1 MSVLASETLQTKI
14 STLEIRSPIEDK
26 VNTVFFNNKGAVIR
40 GGDILAEIVPTDRG
54 LQIEAFID
62 TKDIGFIWPRQN
74 VKISLTAYDA
84 SKYGYLSGELLQI
97 APDTIFREESNSS
110 QYSVIVS
117 IQSKILENENSEA
130 DISPG
135 MIAQVDIIRGR
146 RSILEYFWQPV
157 AKIKETAFKE

>member
-1 MSVLASETLQTKI
+1 M
-14 STLEIRSPIEDK
+14 
-26 VNTVFFNNKGAVIR
+26 
-40 GGDILAEIVPTDRG
+40 
-54 LQIEAFID
+54 
-62 TKDIGFIWPRQN
+62 
-74 VKISLTAYDA
+74 
-84 SKYGYLSGELLQI
+84 QI

>member
-1 MSVLASETLQTKI
+1 M
-14 STLEIRSPIEDK
+14 
-26 VNTVFFNNKGAVIR
+26 
-40 GGDILAEIVPTDRG
+40 
-54 LQIEAFID
+54 
-62 TKDIGFIWPRQN
+62 
-74 VKISLTAYDA
+74 
-84 SKYGYLSGELLQI
+84 QI

-110 QYSVIVS
+110 QYSVIVY
-117 IQSKILENENSEA
+117 IQIKILNNENSEA

>member
-1 MSVLASETLQTKI
+1 MIVRSEKVLSSMSILSVPFEKSVIISATFISVLPSETLQTKI
-14 STLEIRSPIEDK
+14 SALEICSPIEGK

-40 GGDILAEIVPTDRG
+40 EGDILAEIVPTDSG

-62 TKDIGFIWPRQN
+62 PKDIGFIEPGQK

-84 SKYGYLSGELLQI
+84 SKYGYLSGELLQ
-97 APDTIFREESNSS
+97 
-110 QYSVIVS
+110 
-117 IQSKILENENSEA
+117 
-130 DISPG
+130 
-135 MIAQVDIIRGR
+135 IAQVDIIRGR

>member
-1 MSVLASETLQTKI
+1 M
-14 STLEIRSPIEDK
+14 
-26 VNTVFFNNKGAVIR
+26 
-40 GGDILAEIVPTDRG
+40 
-54 LQIEAFID
+54 
-62 TKDIGFIWPRQN
+62 
-74 VKISLTAYDA
+74 
-84 SKYGYLSGELLQI
+84 LLQI

-117 IQSKILENENSEA
+117 IQSKIMDNENSEA
-130 DISPG
+130 EISPG

>member
-1 MSVLASETLQTKI
+1 MIVRSEKVLSSNPILFVPFEKSVII
-14 STLEIRSPIEDK
+14 SAT
-26 VNTVFFNNKGAVIR
+26 
-40 GGDILAEIVPTDRG
+40 
-54 LQIEAFID
+54 FID
-62 TKDIGFIWPRQN
+62 PKDIGFIEPGQK

-97 APDTIFREESNSS
+97 APDTIFREESNSA

-117 IQSKILENENSEA
+117 IQSKILDNENMEA

-146 RSILEYFWQPV
+146 ETILEYFWQPV

>member
-1 MSVLASETLQTKI
+1 M
-14 STLEIRSPIEDK
+14 
-26 VNTVFFNNKGAVIR
+26 
-40 GGDILAEIVPTDRG
+40 
-54 LQIEAFID
+54 
-62 TKDIGFIWPRQN
+62 
-74 VKISLTAYDA
+74 
-84 SKYGYLSGELLQI
+84 QI

-117 IQSKILENENSEA
+117 IQSKILDNENLEA

-157 AKIKETAFKE
+157 AKIKEKAFKE

>member
-1 MSVLASETLQTKI
+1 M
-14 STLEIRSPIEDK
+14 
-26 VNTVFFNNKGAVIR
+26 
-40 GGDILAEIVPTDRG
+40 
-54 LQIEAFID
+54 
-62 TKDIGFIWPRQN
+62 
-74 VKISLTAYDA
+74 
-84 SKYGYLSGELLQI
+84 LLKI

-117 IQSKILENENSEA
+117 IQSKILDNENSEA
-130 DISPG
+130 EISPG

>member
-1 MSVLASETLQTKI
+1 M
-14 STLEIRSPIEDK
+14 
-26 VNTVFFNNKGAVIR
+26 
-40 GGDILAEIVPTDRG
+40 
-54 LQIEAFID
+54 
-62 TKDIGFIWPRQN
+62 
-74 VKISLTAYDA
+74 
-84 SKYGYLSGELLQI
+84 QI

-110 QYSVIVS
+110 RYNVIVS
-117 IQSKILENENSEA
+117 IQSKILDNENSEA

>member
-1 MSVLASETLQTKI
+1 M
-14 STLEIRSPIEDK
+14 
-26 VNTVFFNNKGAVIR
+26 
-40 GGDILAEIVPTDRG
+40 
-54 LQIEAFID
+54 
-62 TKDIGFIWPRQN
+62 
-74 VKISLTAYDA
+74 
-84 SKYGYLSGELLQI
+84 QI

-117 IQSKILENENSEA
+117 IQSKILDNKNSEA
-130 DISPG
+130 EISPG

>member
-1 MSVLASETLQTKI
+1 M
-14 STLEIRSPIEDK
+14 
-26 VNTVFFNNKGAVIR
+26 
-40 GGDILAEIVPTDRG
+40 
-54 LQIEAFID
+54 
-62 TKDIGFIWPRQN
+62 
-74 VKISLTAYDA
+74 
-84 SKYGYLSGELLQI
+84 LLQI

-117 IQSKILENENSEA
+117 IKSKILDNKNSEA

>member
-1 MSVLASETLQTKI
+1 M
-14 STLEIRSPIEDK
+14 
-26 VNTVFFNNKGAVIR
+26 
-40 GGDILAEIVPTDRG
+40 
-54 LQIEAFID
+54 
-62 TKDIGFIWPRQN
+62 
-74 VKISLTAYDA
+74 
-84 SKYGYLSGELLQI
+84 LLQI

-117 IQSKILENENSEA
+117 IQSKILDNENSEA

>member
-1 MSVLASETLQTKI
+1 MSLVKSIGKQ
-14 STLEIRSPIEDK
+14 K
-26 VNTVFFNNKGAVIR
+26 VNVDFNKDFIN
-40 GGDILAEIVPTDRG
+40 LFTDK
-54 LQIEAFID
+54 IKA
-62 TKDIGFIWPRQN
+62 KDIGFIEPGQK

-117 IQSKILENENSEA
+117 IQSKILDNENSEA
-130 DISPG
+130 EISPG
-135 MIAQVDIIRGR
+135 MIAQVDIIRCR

>member
-1 MSVLASETLQTKI
+1 M
-14 STLEIRSPIEDK
+14 
-26 VNTVFFNNKGAVIR
+26 
-40 GGDILAEIVPTDRG
+40 
-54 LQIEAFID
+54 
-62 TKDIGFIWPRQN
+62 
-74 VKISLTAYDA
+74 
-84 SKYGYLSGELLQI
+84 QI

-117 IQSKILENENSEA
+117 IQSKILDNENSEA

-157 AKIKETAFKE
+157 AKIKETVFKE